1 MLKYFNENI
10 SLALQE
16 RYRDLHEYRKAEVED
31 SPREAKVPKIAEE
44 GDTVGGEGAF
54 EPSAAPPYP
63 RLLEPAKE
71 EDNFVTSW
79 LHNSFKMTAAEGN
92 NEATAGGSALDL
104 RAAPL
109 SLHIPLQN
117 EAQRFKM
124 QDFWTR
130 SRPGSPAQETADHN
144 QAGPAPQ
151 TPQPPATPDHK
162 IITEKLVNEIQQQQ
176 SPSADSTMSERSLVP
191 FALVNLLSSLNNI
204 DPQQQ
209 SPSGE
214 ADRTMLPFALQQARS
229 GQSISERTLEECWST
244 LQRIFMH
251 KNAMQ
256 MHARE
261 LQRGLGGEVKPHQC
275 QQCLKSFSSN
285 HQLVQHIRVHTGEK
299 PYKCSYCDRR
309 FKQLSHV
316 QQHTRLHTVIR
327 EPHPPQ
333 KQSVTRTT
341 FIIKTTF
348 QPLVGVSA
356 EKKHLLCRI
365 REKREKNINQ
375 WPPGVDQRTNQRAA
389 LIYVLRVLEK
399 NIFYVF
405 FHSPTSQWAAF
416 RSGPMPLVIG
426 FVTFL

>member
-16 RYRDLHEYRKAEVED
+16 RYRDLHEYRKTEALEEG

-44 GDTVGGEGAF
+44 SDQVGGEGAF
-54 EPSAAPPYP
+54 ESSAAPPFP
-63 RLLEPAKE
+63 RLLEPPKE
-71 EDNFVTSW
+71 EDSFVASW
-79 LHNSFKMTAAEGN
+79 LQNSFKMTAAEGS
-92 NEATAGGSALDL
+92 EAAAAGSALDL

-109 SLHIPLQN
+109 SLHIPALQA
-117 EAQRFKM
+117 EAQRQFKM
-124 QDFWTR
+124 QDFWAR
-130 SRPGSPAQETADHN
+130 SRPGSPAQEPLPEAHG
-144 QAGPAPQ
+144 QPGPAPP

-162 IITEKLVNEIQQQQ
+162 IMTEKLVNEIQQQQQ

-204 DPQQQ
+204 DPQQ
-209 SPSGE
+209 SPTGDGPVG
-214 ADRTMLPFALQQARS
+214 DRNTMLPFALQQARS

-316 QQHTRLHTVIR
+316 QQHTRLHT
-327 EPHPPQ
+327 
-333 KQSVTRTT
+333 
-341 FIIKTTF
+341 
-348 QPLVGVSA
+348 
-356 EKKHLLCRI
+356 
-365 REKREKNINQ
+365 
-375 WPPGVDQRTNQRAA
+375 
-389 LIYVLRVLEK
+389 
-399 NIFYVF
+399 
-405 FHSPTSQWAAF
+405 
-416 RSGPMPLVIG
+416 
-426 FVTFL
+426 

>member
-176 SPSADSTMSERSLVP
+176 SPSADSTMSERSLV
-191 FALVNLLSSLNNI
+191 
-204 DPQQQ
+204 
-209 SPSGE
+209 
-214 ADRTMLPFALQQARS
+214 PFALQQARS